1 MMKAAAEQP
10 AQIQG
15 MPGQT
20 GARQAP
26 RARTGTDQ
34 LMADFDELLAKQS
47 MISDMPPENR
57 EQASSDG
64 PPAQQALAS
73 PEVLFLALTGGR
85 EFPAKQGVP
94 EQPGVSDSG
103 GDVSATASDDSATQ
117 GVTTMPEPIPVLAQ
131 SQVLDPPAR
140 IAVNEGRQPAI
151 DKPAVGPSAP
161 VPAHIELA
169 DTEAVAD
176 LTPEL
181 PASENDR
188 APARD
193 GVALSVERKSQA
205 IGEATSSKDMGASP
219 ACAPVTLIRVAG
231 QETHFAPTPVFLFD
245 DIKTGA
251 SSMHPTSGP
260 DEPSGAQPQSPVA
273 LKAPSGPLKTL
284 TVQLGSHELGLIN
297 ATMAL
302 KDKALDLR
310 VGAMRDE
317 AVTSLRENAGR
328 LTETLQSLGFSVD
341 GVTVQ
346 KMHQVDA
353 GAQTGSGQQMQHG
366 AAGQDGQG
374 QQRDPNASGF
384 GAEGSSRQSRHIPD
398 DDHRAEQD
406 GNDQA
411 KSMGGIRNSHDVF
424 L

>member
-10 AQIQG
+10 AQIQV

-20 GARQAP
+20 GARQVP

-34 LMADFDELLAKQS
+34 LMADFEELLAKQS
-47 MISDMPPENR
+47 MISDMPPER
-57 EQASSDG
+57 SEDASSDG
-64 PPAQQALAS
+64 PSAQQALPS
-73 PEVLFLALTGGR
+73 PEARFLALAGGR
-85 EFPAKQGVP
+85 EIPAKQGAP
-94 EQPGVSDSG
+94 EQPRVSDSG
-103 GDVSATASDDSATQ
+103 GDLSVSASDDSATQ
-117 GVTTMPEPIPVLAQ
+117 AATTMPEPLPVPAQ
-131 SQVLDPPAR
+131 LQVLDPPAR
-140 IAVNEGRQPAI
+140 IAVNEGGQPAI
-151 DKPAVGPSAP
+151 DKPAVGPTAP
-161 VPAHIELA
+161 LPARIEVA
-169 DTEAVAD
+169 DAEAVAD
-176 LTPEL
+176 PEL
-181 PASENDR
+181 PEGENDR

-193 GVALSVERKSQA
+193 GVAPSVERKSQA
-205 IGEATSSKDMGASP
+205 IGDAESSKEMGASP
-219 ACAPVTLIRVAG
+219 ASVPVTLIRVAG

-245 DIKTGA
+245 DIKTDA
-251 SSMHPTSGP
+251 STMHVSSGP
-260 DEPSGAQPQSPVA
+260 DEPSRAQPQSPVA

-346 KMHQVDA
+346 KMHQADA
-353 GAQTGSGQQMQHG
+353 GAQTGNGQQMQHG

-374 QQRDPNASGF
+374 QQRDQNASGF
-384 GAEGSSRQSRHIPD
+384 GAEGSSRQSRHITD

-411 KSMGGIRNSHDVF
+411 KSMGGTRNSRDVF